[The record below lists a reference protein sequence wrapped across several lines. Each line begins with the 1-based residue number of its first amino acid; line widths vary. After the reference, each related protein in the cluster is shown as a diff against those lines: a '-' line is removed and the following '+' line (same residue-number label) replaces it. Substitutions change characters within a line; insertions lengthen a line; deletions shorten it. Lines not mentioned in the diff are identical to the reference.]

1 MRTKAPRALSLVFVF
16 KKKAASRMIF
26 RKHEFRHPAL
36 WITVAWS
43 LVAVVVYLSLASL
56 SISAPAAHADKYGHV
71 LAYGV
76 VMFWF
81 LQIYEC
87 TPSRLTFAGA
97 LIALG
102 IGLEFAQSWTGYRTF
117 DYADM
122 VANAIGITIGWLAAP
137 PRTPHVL
144 ERVEK
149 VVA

>member
-1 MRTKAPRALSLVFVF
+1 
-16 KKKAASRMIF
+16 MIF
-26 RKHEFRHPAL
+26 RKHEFRHPAI
-36 WITVAWS
+36 WIAVAWS
-43 LVAVVVYLSLASL
+43 LVGLIVYLSLASM
-56 SISAPAAHADKYGHV
+56 SISVPGAHADKYGHV

-87 TPSRLTFAGA
+87 TPSRVTIAGG
-97 LIALG
+97 LITLG
-102 IGLEFAQSWTGYRTF
+102 IALEFAQAWTGYRTF

-122 VANAIGITIGWLAAP
+122 GADALGVAIGWLAAP